1 MYDHGTYGKA
11 RLLTA
16 LVLLLLLL
24 LNSCSTTQQ
33 EDNLALMYTPTFKKL
48 ESAPLTLPT
57 DVAGHSREY
66 ELLGVEDFA
75 AVIHAPT
82 QGFQLGEA
90 GTFPQED
97 DNPWVIG
104 KSDGTQ
110 KYRQY
115 YRTDPN
121 LIHFTPAGRY
131 EVSFRYKVLET
142 PDEGFETIIF
152 SQVGAERN
160 DWVEQ
165 AIFINEPAGSQ
176 GVASMQAQLKQY
188 QDYHLLMNVVGKG
201 SIAVQDISIKDL
213 DTNTVVAFEDCKK
226 YQHTHSLMLRGDGDF
241 TIRQSTI
248 PTGVSSIVTTG
259 WTKLWT
265 NSSLVKLPKDTVI
278 LLEFDYKILKNPKNL
293 DQLGWVRIYSGTNT
307 KLDRGA
313 IAIPAYQVTEGH
325 YTGAVKTGTE
335 DDIYILEANFSGDV
349 SVEVTNFRISKQITI
364 SQSIAEHPAQK
375 LKDVPYPRLG
385 NYFSSMAEW
394 VARDGSGTA
403 QGSTPWMAF
412 AEVERKLA
420 LSDVVVGMHSMH
432 STNDPAAS
440 MRLRALNPNIVLL
453 PSFETHETA
462 RDGSLP
468 HPRLHQLTNAEQTFI
483 AGISKDWYLTNAK
496 GEVINTQDGWS
507 SIPMNVS
514 TFCPYNEKGERYLDY
529 WSKSAVDLHLADGSW
544 DGLMLANPL
553 TRGSDLISGIFTKK
567 KVDADYNLNKVKDET
582 PLWITE
588 MSAAASLTM
597 LRSLREQVGN
607 DEILVADKYLDP
619 VLAPFVNG
627 TFLRS
632 FNWSWYEQQ
641 DPERFLE
648 SQWSG
653 FFSDYQQYRTLH
665 LDPSFV
671 VLQGTPQ
678 FPEGLPESKR
688 THDEVDLA
696 LNRMAFGTALLTDGF
711 YEYDLVDGRSA
722 PYFFDEMLVDS
733 KGASTDTVEGKGY
746 LGKALGEA
754 EHLITNKTEVFSLAK
769 PVILGDKGSKNKD
782 LVTLRNK
789 EGESKQYLIEFDWKN
804 LTTHTSQAGY
814 TLSSSNTWKG
824 YYNIPSQLEG
834 ASGHASF
841 FITVEKNKELLSTL
855 YVGLK
860 GVVEFSNLKIH
871 QADAGVFRR
880 DFEHGIVLVNATNEE
895 KTISLSDIKGRL
907 GRSNLRRI
915 KGQLDPA
922 TNNGKPVSEAITLKA
937 HDALILLAD

>member
-1 MYDHGTYGKA
+1 MYDHGTEGKS
-11 RLLTA
+11 RLLTV

-24 LNSCSTTQQ
+24 FNSCSSIQQ
-33 EDNLALMYTPTFKKL
+33 EDNMALMYTPTFRKL

-57 DVAGHSREY
+57 EVAGFSREY
-66 ELLGVEDFA
+66 ELLGVEDFS

-90 GTFPQED
+90 GIFPQED

-115 YRTDPN
+115 YRTNPN
-121 LIHFTPAGRY
+121 IIPLTPGGRY

-152 SQVGAERN
+152 SNTGAQQN
-160 DWVEQ
+160 NWVEQ
-165 AIFINEPAGSQ
+165 SIFITDPAGSQ
-176 GVASMQAQLKQY
+176 GVATMQAQLKQY
-188 QDYHLLMNVVGKG
+188 SDYQLLMNVVGKG
-201 SIAVQDISIKDL
+201 SIAVTDITIKDL
-213 DTNTVVAFEDCKK
+213 KNNTVVAYEDCKK

-241 TIRQSTI
+241 TIGQSSI
-248 PTGVSSIVTTG
+248 PTGGASIVTTG
-259 WTKLWT
+259 WLKLWT
-265 NSSLVKLPKDTVI
+265 NSSVVTLPKDTVI
-278 LLEFDYKILKNPKNL
+278 LLEFDYKVLKNPKNL
-293 DQLGWVRIYSGTNT
+293 DQLGWVRIYSGTDT
-307 KLDRGA
+307 RLDRGA
-313 IAIPAYQVTEGH
+313 ISIPAYQVTEGH
-325 YTGAVKTGTE
+325 YIGAAKTGTE

-349 SVEVTNFRISKQITI
+349 SVEVTNFKISKQITI
-364 SQSIAEHPAQK
+364 PQSIAEHPAQK

-394 VARDGSGTA
+394 VARDGSGSA
-403 QGSTPWMAF
+403 QGDKPWMSF
-412 AEVERKLA
+412 DELERRLA
-420 LSDVVVGMHSMH
+420 LSDVVVGMHAMY

-440 MRLRALNPNIVLL
+440 LRLRALNPNIVLL

-468 HPRLHQLTNAEQTFI
+468 HPTLHQLTNAEQAFI
-483 AGISKDWYLTNAK
+483 AGISKDWYLTDAK

-514 TFCPYNEKGERYLDY
+514 AFCPYNEKGERYLDY
-529 WSKSAVDLHLADGSW
+529 WGKSAVDLHLADGSW
-544 DGLMLANPL
+544 DGLLLANPL
-553 TRGSDLISGIFTKK
+553 TRGSDLIPGIFTKK

-582 PLWITE
+582 PQWITE

-597 LRSLREQVGN
+597 LRSLREKVGN
-607 DEILVADKYLDP
+607 DELLATGKYFDPILDP
-619 VLAPFVNG
+619 YTNG
-627 TFLRS
+627 KFMRS
-632 FNWSWYEQQ
+632 FNWNWYELQ
-641 DPERFLE
+641 DPQRFLE

-653 FFSDYQQYRTLH
+653 FLSDYQQFRTLYQ
-665 LDPSFV
+665 DPSFI

-678 FPEGLPESKR
+678 FKEGLPESKR

-696 LNRMAFGTALLTDGF
+696 LNRLAFGTALLTDGF

-733 KGASTDTVEGKGY
+733 RGASIDSVEGKGY

-754 EHLITNKTEVFSLAK
+754 EQLITNKTEVFSLAK

-782 LVTLRNK
+782 LVTVRNK

-804 LTTHTSQAGY
+804 LTTHTSQPGI
-814 TLSSSNTWKG
+814 TLSSSNIWKG
-824 YYNIPSQLEG
+824 YYNIPSQMEG

-855 YVGLK
+855 YVGRK
-860 GVVEFSNLKIH
+860 GAVELSNFKIH

-895 KTISLSDIKGRL
+895 KTISLSDIKGGL
-907 GRSNLRRI
+907 GRTNLRRI

-922 TNNGKPVSEAITLKA
+922 TNNGRPVSEAITLKA